1 MTQESDG
8 RALIIYIG
16 AITLVGLL
24 IVFGSIISFNASG
37 RNDEP
42 AKISTGAK
50 P

>member
-1 MTQESDG
+1 MNQESDG

-24 IVFGSIISFNASG
+24 IVFGSIISFTASG
-37 RNDEP
+37 RNDEA
-42 AKISTGAK
+42 AKVSTEVK

>member
-1 MTQESDG
+1 MNQGSDG
-8 RALIIYIG
+8 QAFIIYIG

-37 RNDEP
+37 RNGEP
-42 AKISTGAK
+42 AKMSTEAK